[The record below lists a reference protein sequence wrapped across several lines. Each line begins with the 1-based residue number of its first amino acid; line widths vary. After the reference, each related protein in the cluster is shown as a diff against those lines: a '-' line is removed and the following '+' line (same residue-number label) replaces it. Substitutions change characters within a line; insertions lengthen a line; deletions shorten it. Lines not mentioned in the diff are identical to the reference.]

1 MHLTSVNYEPHRARK
16 HISKL
21 RQAIKLGARE
31 YLVNPSLLALEQ
43 VTVWELDRVAARF
56 GRIVAMAIRVGG
68 EITGTRAMTFPPK
81 TRPWWPW
88 SNNWRKAVIGKS
100 ERRKSCV
107 FHYGVRWHRSG
118 GPESGPN

>member
-43 VTVWELDRVAARF
+43 VTAWELDRVAARF

-107 FHYGVRWHRSG
+107 FHYGVR
-118 GPESGPN
+118 